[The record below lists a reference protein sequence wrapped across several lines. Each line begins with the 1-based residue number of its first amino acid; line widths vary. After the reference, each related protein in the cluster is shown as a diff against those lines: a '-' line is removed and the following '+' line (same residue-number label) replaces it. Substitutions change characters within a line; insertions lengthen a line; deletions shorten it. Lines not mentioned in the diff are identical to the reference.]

1 MRLLA
6 AGDAARWC
14 GELEGCA
21 REARGRVKG
30 SPALCPLS
38 DGISGFHSIVDT
50 GARLVCNCM
59 GMRQVSANVSRGPVF
74 EGKESVMSDEDQ

>member
-1 MRLLA
+1 MQGTLHDGAESWRDAQGRRGGGSRA
-6 AGDAARWC
+6 APRCVLFLTA
-14 GELEGCA
+14 
-21 REARGRVKG
+21 
-30 SPALCPLS
+30 SP
-38 DGISGFHSIVDT
+38 DFHSLVDT